1 MCLLRMPLILLGMPP
16 KAMTTTYPHARS
28 LQRPRRE
35 RAGVLAL
42 PLFVMLGLT
51 SAAIGFIGYVLW
63 PRWPGPPV
71 AANAPSLP
79 ITVAGTAFNVPPA
92 AVRVRMQR
100 QPGAHMRLD
109 LAFLWPSLEPPDPA
123 ATPEAPSKGS
133 MRPQPMERIFVTI
146 VMAGDTL
153 APPERVKTIYP
164 RYAVTE
170 PVAGPEG
177 LAVLAFRDG
186 TPYQGED
193 LVYDGVTP
201 ENFIVRCS
209 RNGFGQTPGTC
220 LYTRRIETAD
230 VTVRFP
236 RDWLEDWRTV
246 AANIDRL
253 ITRLLPRG

>member
-1 MCLLRMPLILLGMPP
+1 MPLILQAMPTP
-16 KAMTTTYPHARS
+16 TMATTYPHARR

-35 RAGVLAL
+35 RGGVLAM
-42 PLFVMLGLT
+42 PLLVIFALVAG
-51 SAAIGFIGYVLW
+51 AIGFIGYVLW

-92 AVRVRMQR
+92 AVRVPMQR
-100 QPGAHMRLD
+100 QPGAHIRID
-109 LAFLWPSLEPPDPA
+109 LAFQWPSLEPPDMA
-123 ATPEAPSKGS
+123 ATPAAPSKG
-133 MRPQPMERIFVTI
+133 MPRPQPLERIFVTI
-146 VMAGDTL
+146 AFAGDTL
-153 APPERVKTIYP
+153 SPDDRIKTIYP
-164 RYAVTE
+164 RYAVE
-170 PVAGPEG
+170 MPVAGPEG

-193 LVYDGVTP
+193 LIYDGAAP

-209 RNGFGQTPGTC
+209 RNGAGITPGIC
-220 LYTRRIETAD
+220 LFTRRIEAAD

-246 AANIDRL
+246 SATIERL
-253 ITRLLPRG
+253 ITQLRPRN